1 MIYEQDPRAQQRGQN
16 IDYIKLIGLLWPEIP
31 NIETAIATLRR
42 LETDKEVQS
51 AIATIQR
58 VLGIIHQ
65 VKS

>member
-1 MIYEQDPRAQQRGQN
+1 MIYEQDPRAQQRGPS
-16 IDYIKLIGLLWPEIP
+16 IDYLKLIGLLWPEIP

-42 LETDKEVQS
+42 LETDKEVQG